1 MKTIVNLVPVL
12 VLIWLAVL
20 GWALWQIPLTDS
32 GLQTLAL
39 AQLPN
44 SGVEHPVTAVLLN
57 YRAYDTLLEV
67 VVLLAAVLGARA
79 VGWPVALPLNAD
91 RGPLLPGVV
100 SLLLPLLILS
110 AVYLLWLGKHDAG
123 GSFQAGAL
131 LGAAGVLAL
140 LSAQPGDWP
149 VSAWV
154 VRVGLVIGF
163 SIFLLVGLLVI
174 PFSGTFLTY
183 PLSTAAELILMI
195 EIVLA
200 FSIGLALLLLF
211 AGQGSVVD
219 SP

>member
-1 MKTIVNLVPVL
+1 MQQVVKLVSLLALVWAGVL
-12 VLIWLAVL
+12 V
-20 GWALWQIPLTDS
+20 WAMWQIPLTDS

-39 AQLPN
+39 AQLAN
-44 SGVEHPVTAVLLN
+44 SGVDSGVTAVLLN

-79 VGWPVALPLNAD
+79 AGWPVALPLNSD

-100 SLLLPLLILS
+100 SLLLPLLLLS
-110 AVYLLWLGKHDAG
+110 AVYLLWLGKYEAG

-140 LSAQPGDWP
+140 LSAAPGEWP
-149 VSAWV
+149 VRTWV
-154 VRVGLVIGF
+154 VRAGLVVGF
-163 SIFLLVGLLVI
+163 SVFLLVGLLVI
-174 PFSGTFLTY
+174 PITGTFLTY
-183 PLSTAAELILMI
+183 PLNLAGTLIVLI
-195 EIVLA
+195 EVVLA